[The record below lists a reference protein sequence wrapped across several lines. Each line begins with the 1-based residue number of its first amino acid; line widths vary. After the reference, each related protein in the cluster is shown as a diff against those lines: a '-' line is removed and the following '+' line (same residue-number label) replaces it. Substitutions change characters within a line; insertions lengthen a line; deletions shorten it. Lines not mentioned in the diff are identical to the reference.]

1 MCRLLFLVAG
11 VASAMQVTRR
21 NLLPAAATAAAP
33 VVAAPG
39 AALAK
44 DRSEGYAVQK
54 SPQDWQRQLS
64 GPQYFV
70 LRSGGTEPPNSSP
83 LVKEKRPG
91 EFRCAGCGVPL
102 FSSAAKFDSGTGWPS
117 FATQLPAVAVES
129 SALEFLAG
137 AEIRCGRCGGHL
149 GDRFLDGAL
158 FPGTP
163 AALSGQRYCVDGSA
177 TVFYPADGSAPV
189 RGEFDP
195 AKPRELPAWAQPPG
209 IKVNG

>member
-1 MCRLLFLVAG
+1 MRCLLLLVAT

-21 NLLPAAATAAAP
+21 NLLPAAATATAP

-83 LVKEKRPG
+83 LVKEKRAG
-91 EFRCAGCGVPL
+91 TFACAGCGAKL
-102 FSSAAKFDSGTGWPS
+102 F
-117 FATQLPAVAVES
+117 ES
-129 SALEFLAG
+129 SAKFESGTQGRKRVIQRLFNVGVLEAMSEKKASTL
-137 AEIRCGRCGGHL
+137 
-149 GDRFLDGAL
+149 
-158 FPGTP
+158 
-163 AALSGQRYCVDGSA
+163 
-177 TVFYPADGSAPV
+177 
-189 RGEFDP
+189 
-195 AKPRELPAWAQPPG
+195 
-209 IKVNG
+209 